1 MQIDIGE
8 LQMQSTSS
16 VSYYVTSLVEG
27 NIELRQ
33 RLYYQTENLHQTKP
47 SPVLTSVTDS
57 PSTPNSE
64 KEDLA
69 KLLASDRTGQKY
81 TNSHN
86 VKIEN
91 LNEEQVRKIKEDTIV
106 VPCVEEIKLSGR
118 FYTLSRQSLTR
129 AYKSEDFLLRVNMEV
144 KAPDGVDVLETQ
156 FISVSMLSFSAV
168 SFTGVVV
175 NRSLLGDLVTI

>member
-1 MQIDIGE
+1 
-8 LQMQSTSS
+8 MQSTSS
-16 VSYYVTSLVEG
+16 VSYYVTSLIEG

-33 RLYYQTENLHQTKP
+33 RLYYQTENLHQTKAAA
-47 SPVLTSVTDS
+47 VLASSVTDS

-86 VKIEN
+86 VKIEY
-91 LNEEQVRKIKEDTIV
+91 LNEEQVRKIKEDTVV
-106 VPCVEEIKLSGR
+106 VPCVEEIKLIGR
-118 FYTLSRQSLTR
+118 FYTLSRQPLAR

-144 KAPDGVDVLETQ
+144 KAPDGVDVLGTQ
-156 FISVSMLSFSAV
+156 FISVSSC
-168 SFTGVVV
+168 
-175 NRSLLGDLVTI
+175 LV